1 LAEALKIYSRLRLV
15 TTCRDHIN
23 CSIVVERRGPHL
35 YGQSGTVILLF
46 QPAEEAGNGAK
57 RMIKDGALEKVEA
70 IFGLHVSH
78 LLPTGV
84 IGSRPGPLLAGCG
97 FFKAVITGCRPILA
111 ASASVISLQGIV
123 SRESNPLESQVVSVT
138 FLNSEDDDND
148 DGFDVRSKVEFG
160 GTIRAFSNTSF
171 NLLLK
176 RIEEVIVAQVKVYK
190 CSASVDFFKNSDTIY
205 PPLVNDDRMYR
216 HVRQSAVDLVGP
228 TGFRAVQPVM
238 GSEDFSFYSEA
249 VPSAFSFIG
258 IKNETLG
265 SVHSPHSPHFS
276 IDENALPVGA
286 AVHAAIAE
294 RYLNER
300 EAILVS
306 SDGLRE
312 EG

>member
-1 LAEALKIYSRLRLV
+1 
-15 TTCRDHIN
+15 
-23 CSIVVERRGPHL
+23 
-35 YGQSGTVILLF
+35 
-46 QPAEEAGNGAK
+46 
-57 RMIKDGALEKVEA
+57 M
-70 IFGLHVSH
+70 
-78 LLPTGV
+78 
-84 IGSRPGPLLAGCG
+84 
-97 FFKAVITGCRPILA
+97 A

-138 FLNSEDDDND
+138 FVNSEDDGND
-148 DGFDVRSKVEFG
+148 DDDVFDVRSKVEFG

-176 RIEEVIVAQVKVYK
+176 RIEEVIIAQAKVYK
-190 CSASVDFFKNSDTIY
+190 CSATVDFFKNSDAIY
-205 PPLVNDDRMYR
+205 PPLVNDDRMYS
-216 HVRQSAVDLVGP
+216 HAKQSVLDLLGP
-228 TGFRAVQPVM
+228 KGFRVVQPVM
-238 GSEDFSFYSEA
+238 GSEDFSFYSET
-249 VPSAFSFIG
+249 VPSAFFFIG

-300 EAILVS
+300 EVILS
-306 SDGLRE
+306 SNGLRE